1 MPSFVSRRQLKY
13 RDNNHVVRTTEKTV
27 SYKEL
32 VRKEKHNTENEAS
45 LAIQHESCSI
55 AHRSLVEAAHLLRKL
70 DRQGAQKLLQVIK
83 HLYAVCVCVCA
94 HAGWSMGAC
103 VSSEIDWD
111 DAQAVGG
118 WEGRWGLFS

>member
-55 AHRSLVEAAHLLRKL
+55 AHRALVEAALLLRKL
-70 DRQGAQKLLQVIK
+70 DRHGAQKLIQVIK
-83 HLYAVCVCVCA
+83 HLYYTCVCV
-94 HAGWSMGAC
+94 HAG
-103 VSSEIDWD
+103 
-111 DAQAVGG
+111 
-118 WEGRWGLFS
+118 RWVLV